1 MIMQDRELRIETM
14 PLPKQGATLMRLK
27 GNLDA
32 HTYPSLETALSGLY
46 SKGSYAIVVD
56 MSDLDY
62 MASAG
67 VGVLIGALSRTRENR
82 GDVLLMNL
90 QPSVEGVL
98 EVLGLRE
105 MFNIVADRTA
115 ALALLAH

>member
-1 MIMQDRELRIETM
+1 MQEKDLRIETM
-14 PLPKQGATLMRLK
+14 PLQGCATLMRLK

-32 HTYPSLETALSGLY
+32 HTYPSLELALSSLY
-46 SKGSYAIVVD
+46 SKGTYAIVVD

-82 GDVLLMNL
+82 GDNLLMN
-90 QPSVEGVL
+90 PRPAVEGVL
-98 EVLGLRE
+98 ELVGLRE
-105 MFNIVADRTA
+105 LFNIVADKARA
-115 ALALLAH
+115 MAMLAH

>member
-1 MIMQDRELRIETM
+1 MQEKELRIETM
-14 PLPKQGATLMRLK
+14 PLTSRGAMLMRLK

-32 HTYPSLETALSGLY
+32 HTYPSLENALSGIY
-46 SKGSYAIVVD
+46 SKGSYSIVVD

-82 GDVLLMNL
+82 GDILLMNP

-98 EVLGLRE
+98 ELLGLRDL
-105 MFNIVADRTA
+105 FNIVADRA
-115 ALALLAH
+115 AAMAMLAH

>member
-1 MIMQDRELRIETM
+1 MQQKELRIETL
-14 PLPKQGATLMRLK
+14 PLNSRGATLVKLQ

-32 HTYPSLETALSGLY
+32 HTYDSLEAALSALY

-56 MSDLDY
+56 MSNLEY

-82 GDVLLMNL
+82 GDILLMS
-90 QPSVEGVL
+90 PKPAVEGVL
-98 EVLGLRE
+98 ELLGLRE
-105 MFNIVADRTA
+105 LFNIVTDRTA
-115 ALALLAH
+115 AMTMLARP